1 MVNLEKRI
9 QMLEKSTPTSVFWF
23 IDVVKAVK
31 PTDFRGYIASWP
43 DKDEVFIGLDK
54 QAVQEQVGSIGRARG
69 LSRVVMVRI

>member
-43 DKDEVFIGLDK
+43 DRDEVFIGLDK
-54 QAVQEQVGSIGRARG
+54 QDIKAEIEIIGMARRLTCAVIAEI
-69 LSRVVMVRI
+69 